1 MHVHSAAASVARI
14 RAIKGAFLTAA
25 VVAVLLAVPATTFAA
40 KGGGGNTAASISL
53 AATSGQAGTQPALGS
68 TIWFNVSAP
77 SNVNNPRVQ
86 VMCYQNGAVVYGETG
101 STGQATGDGTDSL
114 GYSGFLL
121 GGGWSQWKATGGAAD
136 CTASLF
142 YFAQKA
148 GTQTFNVIAS
158 TSFAAAG

>member
-1 MHVHSAAASVARI
+1 MHVRNAAASVARI

-25 VVAVLLAVPATTFAA
+25 VVAAILAVPATTFAA
-40 KGGGGNTAASISL
+40 KGGGGAVTPSISL
-53 AATSGQAGTQPALGS
+53 AAVSGASATQPALGS
-68 TIWFNVSAP
+68 TVWFNVTAP

-86 VMCYQNGAVVYGETG
+86 VVCTQNGAVVYGEAG
-101 STGQATGDGTDSL
+101 SVGQATGDGTDTL

-121 GGGWSQWKATGGAAD
+121 GGGWSQWLATGGAAD

-142 YFAQKA
+142 YFGQKA
-148 GTQTFNVIAS
+148 GQQTFNVIAS